1 VRVEVRLRVPNMKE
15 RARDQ
20 NGYPIDHQEMRF
32 RRVVDVPAL
41 PKAND
46 ALELET
52 RSGLIISAVVVR
64 TDWSDERVIVS
75 CQFARSRIT
84 RDEYDALA
92 SDPEW
97 ELKHLLA

>member
-1 VRVEVRLRVPNMKE
+1 MKE

-20 NGYPIDHQEMRF
+20 NGYPIDHQQMRF
-32 RRVVDVPAL
+32 RRMVDVRAL
-41 PKAND
+41 PKAD
-46 ALELET
+46 EVLELPT
-52 RSGLIISAVVVR
+52 RSGQTIRAIVVR
-64 TDWSDERVIVS
+64 TDWSEERVIVS